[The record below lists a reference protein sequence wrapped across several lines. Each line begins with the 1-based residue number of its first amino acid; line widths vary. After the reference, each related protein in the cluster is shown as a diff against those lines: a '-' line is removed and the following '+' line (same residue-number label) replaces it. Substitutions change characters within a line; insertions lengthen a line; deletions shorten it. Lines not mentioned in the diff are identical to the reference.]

1 MPVRFNRIARRRRG
15 QTVQTGVPRPDGTA
29 QILHRQRRN
38 RLVSF
43 RHGLRPRRSG
53 SACILFEWKM
63 FGQYTVV

>member
-1 MPVRFNRIARRRRG
+1 MPVRFNHIARRRRG

-38 RLVSF
+38 RLVSV

-63 FGQYTVV
+63 FGQYIVV